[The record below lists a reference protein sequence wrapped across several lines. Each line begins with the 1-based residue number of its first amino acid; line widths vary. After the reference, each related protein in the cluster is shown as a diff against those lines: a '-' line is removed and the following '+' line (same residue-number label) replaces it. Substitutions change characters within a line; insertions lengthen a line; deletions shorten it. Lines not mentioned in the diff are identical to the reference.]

1 MFYFHNTQPASILF
15 KYFLLHLLNIL
26 LYVQTINNMEVKM
39 EKQFQAFFNRVAKAL
54 GIKNLSELA
63 AALQVNRSSITQAR
77 KKDSIPANWLLALFR
92 SHGLNPD
99 WLENGEGPKWLTPG
113 DTQGAA
119 FFPVPKVQARLCAG
133 AGSFEVGAQIEDHYS
148 FKTAWLQRKG
158 LKERMVLMDV
168 FGNSM
173 APEIKDG
180 DTVLIDQS
188 QTGIIAGT
196 VYAVG
201 VEDTIMVKRIEKH
214 PRKLVLLSDN
224 KEYASIFLSDEE
236 MDSVRIIGKVLWIC
250 RELR

>member
-1 MFYFHNTQPASILF
+1 MGN
-15 KYFLLHLLNIL
+15 
-26 LYVQTINNMEVKM
+26 
-39 EKQFQAFFNRVAKAL
+39 QFQLFFDRVSSAL

-63 AALQVNRSSITQAR
+63 AVLQVNRSSITMAR
-77 KKDSIPANWLLALFR
+77 KNNSIPANWLLALFR

-99 WLENGEGPKWLTPG
+99 WLENGEDPKWLKSG
-113 DTQGAA
+113 DEGAVD

-133 AGSFEVGAQIEDHYS
+133 AGSFEVGNRIEDHYS
-148 FKTAWLQRKG
+148 FKTAWLQSRG

-180 DTVLIDQS
+180 DTVLLDQS
-188 QTGIIAGT
+188 QTNIIAGT

-224 KEYASIFLSDEE
+224 KEYAPIFLSNEE
-236 MDSVRIIGKVLWIC
+236 MDRVRIIGKVLWIC

>member
-1 MFYFHNTQPASILF
+1 
-15 KYFLLHLLNIL
+15 
-26 LYVQTINNMEVKM
+26 MEGKM
-39 EKQFQAFFNRVAKAL
+39 ENHFQTFFDRVSSTL
-54 GIKNLSELA
+54 GIKNFSELA
-63 AALQVNRSSITQAR
+63 SILRVNRSSITQAR
-77 KKDSIPANWLLALFR
+77 KNNSVPANWLLALFR

-99 WLENGEGPKWLTPG
+99 WLEGGNGPKWLKHG
-113 DTQGAA
+113 DADGGD

-133 AGSFEVGAQIEDHYS
+133 AGSFEAGSRIEDHYS
-148 FKTAWLQRKG
+148 FKTAWLRSKG
-158 LKERMVLMDV
+158 FKDRMVLMDV

-188 QTGIIAGT
+188 QTDIFAGT

-201 VEDTIMVKRIEKH
+201 VEDTIMIKRIEKH

-224 KEYASIFLSDEE
+224 KEYAPIFLSDEE
-236 MDSVRIIGKVLWIC
+236 MDRVRIIGKVLWIC

>member
-1 MFYFHNTQPASILF
+1 MNLSLIKQP
-15 KYFLLHLLNIL
+15 
-26 LYVQTINNMEVKM
+26 MEGKM
-39 EKQFQAFFNRVAKAL
+39 ENQFQTFFDRVSSAL

-63 AALQVNRSSITQAR
+63 TLLRVNRSSITQAR
-77 KKDSIPANWLLALFR
+77 KNNSVPANWLLALFR
-92 SHGLNPD
+92 SQGLNPD
-99 WLENGEGPKWLTPG
+99 WLEGGDGPKWLKPYDTDGG
-113 DTQGAA
+113 D

-133 AGSFEVGAQIEDHYS
+133 AGSFEVGTQIEDHYS
-148 FKTAWLQRKG
+148 FKTAWLQSKG
-158 LKERMVLMDV
+158 SKDRMVLMDV

-188 QTGIIAGT
+188 QTDVFAGT

-224 KEYASIFLSDEE
+224 KEYAPIFLSDEE
-236 MDSVRIIGKVLWIC
+236 MDRVRIIGKVLWIC
-250 RELR
+250 RALR

>member
-1 MFYFHNTQPASILF
+1 MNKNFPLF
-15 KYFLLHLLNIL
+15 FS
-26 LYVQTINNMEVKM
+26 
-39 EKQFQAFFNRVAKAL
+39 RVSSAL
-54 GIKNLSELA
+54 AISSLSELA
-63 AALQVNRSSITQAR
+63 ALLNVNRSSITQAR
-77 KKDSIPANWLLALFR
+77 KKDSIPANWLLELFR

-99 WLENGEGPKWLTPG
+99 WLEGGEGPQWLKQDG
-113 DTQGAA
+113 MFARD

-133 AGSFEVGAQIEDHYS
+133 AGSFEVRSDVEEYYS
-148 FKTAWLQRKG
+148 FQTRWLQKKG
-158 LKERMVLMDV
+158 VMGRMVLMDI

-173 APEIKDG
+173 SPEIKDG

-188 QTGIIAGT
+188 QTDIYAGI

-224 KEYASIFLSDEE
+224 KEYAPIYLSDEE
-236 MDSVRIIGKVLWIC
+236 MDRVRILGKVLWIC

>member
-1 MFYFHNTQPASILF
+1 
-15 KYFLLHLLNIL
+15 
-26 LYVQTINNMEVKM
+26 MEN
-39 EKQFQAFFNRVAKAL
+39 QFQTFFERVSSAL

-63 AALQVNRSSITQAR
+63 TILRVNRSSITQAR
-77 KKDSIPANWLLALFR
+77 KNNSVPANWLLALFR

-99 WLENGEGPKWLTPG
+99 WLEGSHGPKWLKPG
-113 DTQGAA
+113 DAVSGD

-133 AGSFEVGAQIEDHYS
+133 AGSFDVGNQIEDHYS
-148 FKTAWLQRKG
+148 FKTAWLQSKG
-158 LKERMVLMDV
+158 PKDRMVLMDV

-188 QTGIIAGT
+188 QTDVFAGSI
-196 VYAVG
+196 YAVG

-224 KEYASIFLSDEE
+224 KEYAPIFLSDEE
-236 MDSVRIIGKVLWIC
+236 MDRVRIIGKVLWIC